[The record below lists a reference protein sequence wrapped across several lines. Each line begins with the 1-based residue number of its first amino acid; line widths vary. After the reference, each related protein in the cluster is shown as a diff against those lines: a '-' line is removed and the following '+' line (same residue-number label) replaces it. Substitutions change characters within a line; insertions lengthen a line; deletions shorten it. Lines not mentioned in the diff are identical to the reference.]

1 MAVKRFYILGKIYRW
16 PMNKDHISRR
26 YTKMPWGKH
35 KGRYIKDL
43 PDSYLAW
50 ATKPGNYE
58 QRSLVMWFQEELDYR
73 KKYGNK

>member
-1 MAVKRFYILGKIYRW
+1 
-16 PMNKDHISRR
+16 MNKDHQSRR
-26 YTKMPWGKH
+26 YTKMPWGVH

-43 PDSYLAW
+43 PDSYLTW
-50 ATKPGNYE
+50 ATIPGNYN